1 MIRNRDSGNPGL
13 FCDEAVDEVKCIN
26 ALLRIWLLEGT
37 GTWLAVLFWAW
48 WWSKVDS
55 APVVRRHL
63 IPCKYPKGFLG
74 LFAD

>member
-13 FCDEAVDEVKCIN
+13 FCDEAVDE
-26 ALLRIWLLEGT
+26 ASLRIWLLEGT
-37 GTWLAVLFWAW
+37 GTWLAVLLRAW
-48 WWSKVDS
+48 WQSKVDS
-55 APVVRRHL
+55 ALVVCRHL